1 MSTLKHRIHQS
12 EQLDNLSLNG
22 TALSD
27 TLDELTRINRLI
39 GNTAA
44 VCKAVLRMI
53 PKNSPSPIRI
63 TDLGC
68 GGGDIL
74 IAVANYLH
82 THKVPATFLGLEGNP
97 HSVAYAQKQAATLPS
112 VRFQTAEILSPSFQ
126 CPDCDIVISSHFLY
140 HFSDEALGNFLQD
153 NRSHVR
159 IGWIISELQR
169 SVLSY
174 RMFQLLSPFL
184 GLNPIS
190 RADGLLAIRRAF
202 HRRDLESIFSTANI
216 HTYSI
221 KWLWSFRYLIT
232 LEPNAKFI

>member
-1 MSTLKHRIHQS
+1 MNTLKHRIHQS
-12 EQLDNLSLNG
+12 EQLDNLGLDG
-22 TALSD
+22 TALRD
-27 TLDELTRINRLI
+27 TLNELTRINRLI
-39 GNTAA
+39 GNTSA

-53 PKNSPSPIRI
+53 PKDALAPIRI
-63 TDLGC
+63 IDLGC

-74 IAVANYLH
+74 IAVGNYLH
-82 THKVPATFLGLEGNP
+82 KHKVPATLLGLEGNP
-97 HSVAYAQKQAATLPS
+97 HSVAYAQKQATTMAS
-112 VRFQTAEILSPSFQ
+112 VRFQTADILSPAFQ

-140 HFSDEALGNFLQD
+140 HFSDEALGNFLHD
-153 NRSHVR
+153 NRSYVR

-174 RMFQLLSPFL
+174 RMFQLLSPFF

-216 HTYSI
+216 HAYSI

-232 LEPNAKFI
+232 LNSNAKLI